1 MTSAMNY
8 DCPSALTPAQLSDP
22 VEYELAHSKCARDSS
37 AFIRTLSLA
46 SAKTASGAAHCGGFN
61 SPCGSDISLSAAG
74 LAGAAEAA
82 SIMQQYCS
90 PPPGCCKMNTTS
102 FKYKCDCTVQAG
114 AGVPNTSPKPTPA
127 RPLCRWL
134 QRALDF

>member
-1 MTSAMNY
+1 
-8 DCPSALTPAQLSDP
+8 
-22 VEYELAHSKCARDSS
+22 
-37 AFIRTLSLA
+37 
-46 SAKTASGAAHCGGFN
+46 
-61 SPCGSDISLSAAG
+61 
-74 LAGAAEAA
+74 
-82 SIMQQYCS
+82 MQQYCN

-134 QRALDF
+134 QRGFGLLMEAISRQATSCAMVASRNTGDDEFACGQDIGMAGDALDTSAEGIGGALVNCGFGHVLTLSQPLPLRRRFYIE